1 MSPVLGA
8 PLLCAGAPLTP
19 TSYAADAT
27 VELHRVSCTNMDF
40 LIIRAVIY
48 VAETLIT
55 AGGFI
60 ISARFHSENS
70 EYLSILRNFYHFS
83 PPTPDQVK
91 AYLQMCSSRNWHK
104 STDLIGKEPVL

>member
-1 MSPVLGA
+1 MSAVLGA

-19 TSYAADAT
+19 TSYAPDAT
-27 VELHRVSCTNMDF
+27 VELHPVSCTNMDF

-70 EYLSILRNFYHFS
+70 EYLTCPY
-83 PPTPDQVK
+83 
-91 AYLQMCSSRNWHK
+91 
-104 STDLIGKEPVL
+104 